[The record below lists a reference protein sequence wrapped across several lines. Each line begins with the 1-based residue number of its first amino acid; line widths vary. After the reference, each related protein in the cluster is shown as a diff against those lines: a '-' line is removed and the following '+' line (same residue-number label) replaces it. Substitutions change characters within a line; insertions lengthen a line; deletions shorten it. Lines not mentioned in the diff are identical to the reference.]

1 MYAFSIQFP
10 YSKYAFTMLQPY
22 FMYALTMLQLYCSH
36 TDGMPLP
43 CGAYWLEGYLF

>member
-22 FMYALTMLQLYCSH
+22 FKYALTMLQLYSNH
-36 TDGMPLP
+36 GDGMPFP
-43 CGAYWLEGYLF
+43 YGDYWLKGYLF